1 MTTAREYFETAQ
13 DRALEALHQA
23 QVWSGTDPT
32 TLEHIGIGLAC
43 FLLVAGAIYMLVRN
57 CPQPATPPVVSPP
70 KEIKGMAP
78 KAVTMGKKQK
88 QLLVRVMEAGFHS
101 LRTDDQNRAKNK
113 VKGPKPITDSQAKG
127 LYRAVGYA
135 FDIPCVLPVTTKARF
150 KGQLRS
156 GLKKLR
162 DAVPLRIPGP
172 SPKATVEPNN
182 LPVIKEV
189 KPNGKK
195 ALAF

>member
-1 MTTAREYFETAQ
+1 MTTAREYYETAQ

-32 TLEHIGIGLAC
+32 TLQHIGIGLLC
-43 FLLVAGAIYMLVRN
+43 MMLVFAAIWMLVHN
-57 CPQPATPPVVSPP
+57 CETPVKPPVAP
-70 KEIKGMAP
+70 KETKGMAP

-88 QLLVRVMEAGFHS
+88 QLLVKVMEAGFYE
-101 LRTDDQNRAKNK
+101 LRKQDQERVKNK

-162 DAVPLRIPGP
+162 DAVPLKIPGP
-172 SPKATVEPNN
+172 GPKATVEPNN
-182 LPVIKEV
+182 LPAVKEV
-189 KPNGKK
+189 KANGKK